1 MRIGTQRSMGGR
13 ATSHVL
19 LWTTIGA
26 VAAFIAWAHW
36 ARLDQITRAQGQ
48 VITTSRNQVIQAPPA
63 GGVLESLL
71 VREGA
76 TVSRGQLLMRFER
89 ARLGASYEEAAT
101 KAASLRAQLARLGA
115 EAAGR
120 SAPEYPQDLAGYPQF
135 KDTQTAFFL
144 KRRQL
149 VDEDIGTLEK
159 LRDLAQ
165 RELDMNLPLLKS
177 GDVSQAEILR
187 LQRQV
192 ADLSG
197 QIASKRNKF
206 FQDIQADFA
215 KAQEE
220 LSGIQQ
226 VMAQRREELVL
237 TEVHAPMGGV
247 VRNVRLTTIS
257 GVARP
262 GEELMQIVP
271 VEDSLVVEAKVRTAD
286 IGFLRRNL
294 PAAVKLDAF
303 DYAIYGVF
311 HGQVTFISADTI
323 SEQIAGQ
330 EVSLYRVHV
339 KIERHDLRTRAGE
352 RLEIQPGMTGTVE
365 IKTGDRTVWEFLTKP
380 ITRTLHESLREK

>member
-1 MRIGTQRSMGGR
+1 
-13 ATSHVL
+13 
-19 LWTTIGA
+19 
-26 VAAFIAWAHW
+26 
-36 ARLDQITRAQGQ
+36 
-48 VITTSRNQVIQAPPA
+48 
-63 GGVLESLL
+63 
-71 VREGA
+71 
-76 TVSRGQLLMRFER
+76 MRFER
-89 ARLGASYEEAAT
+89 ARLGANYEEAAT

-120 SAPEYPQDLAGYPQF
+120 SAPEYPQDLSGYPQF

-149 VDEDIGTLEK
+149 LDEDIGTLEK

-192 ADLSG
+192 ADLGG

-206 FQDIQADFA
+206 FQDIQADLA

-220 LSGIQQ
+220 LSGMQQ

-237 TEVHAPMGGV
+237 TDVRAPMDGV
-247 VRNVRLTTIS
+247 VRNVRLTTIG

-262 GEELMQIVP
+262 GEELMQVVP

-294 PAAVKLDAF
+294 PATVKLDAF

-330 EVSLYRVHV
+330 EMSLYRVHV

-365 IKTGDRTVWEFLTKP
+365 IKTGERTIWEFLTKP